1 MQSYGKQVA
10 AEIINAC
17 CSEYVTIRSDG
28 AWPIE
33 SSGDDAGFLHW
44 RPDWELDDPDSP
56 APHEA
61 PGLPTPFYDRHL
73 AAFML
78 HGVGAEIAAACGAW
92 AHGPDEHRF
101 AAIGILGDRAKDA
114 VRGAY
119 AAFRDAESI
128 VGKFDQSAQDKTQKL
143 VKEYGQRKIV
153 EGKKNDFREQGITD
167 AEREHN
173 RKLAKASVAAL
184 GRRVKK
190 SRQLSDLAESVWRK
204 AMVNQLLRPTVKSVG
219 AMEDEGISPVAV
231 AKIESTAERQERR
244 YEMCV
249 KAGLK
254 MPDNDYRRLPDGIG
268 AQARVEG
275 VSTAMFSKDLKSYI
289 SRRR

>member
-17 CSEYVTIRSDG
+17 CSDYVTIKSDG

-61 PGLPTPFYDRHL
+61 PGLPNPFNDRYL

-92 AHGPDEHRF
+92 ADGPDERRF
-101 AAIGILGDRAKDA
+101 AAIGILGDRAKEA
-114 VRGAY
+114 IRSAY
-119 AAFRDAESI
+119 VAYRDAESI
-128 VGKFDQSAQDKTQKL
+128 VGKLDQSAQDKTQKL
-143 VKEYGQRKIV
+143 VRQYAQHKIV
-153 EGKKNDFREQGITD
+153 ANKLNDFREQGITD
-167 AEREHN
+167 AERQHR
-173 RKLAKASVAAL
+173 RKLAKVSVAAL

-204 AMVNQLLRPTVKSVG
+204 AMVNQLLRPTAKSKG
-219 AMEDEGISPVAV
+219 AMEHESISPVAV
-231 AKIESTAERQERR
+231 AKVESRDERQKRR
-244 YEMCV
+244 FEMCV
-249 KAGLK
+249 KAGLQ
-254 MPDNDYRRLPDGIG
+254 MPDNDYSRLPDGIG